1 MTAEKSI
8 KVSRETYGRLDA
20 QARTRGLSMERLL
33 EDIAQELEKSRE
45 REFIER
51 LRAKGMIV
59 SFPPSNIK
67 KPRNFKPVPVR
78 GKPVS
83 EIIIE
88 DREPR

>member
-1 MTAEKSI
+1 MAAEKTI
-8 KVSRETYGRLDA
+8 KVSRETYKRLDSQA
-20 QARTRGLSMERLL
+20 QARGLSIERFL
-33 EDIAQELEKSRE
+33 EYAVKELEKSRE

-59 SFPPSNIK
+59 SFPPSNLK